1 MRAGLS
7 VPEVPDQTPRERW
20 PPAARVLFDGPMPH
34 PGEVHH
40 QPNQPKPQAPQN
52 VRNIIA
58 VAAGKGGVGK
68 STVASN
74 LAAGLAKTGAKVG
87 CLDADIFGP
96 SVPMMFGIEG
106 RPTIQ
111 EGPDG
116 RKMIIPIEAHG
127 VKLMSIGF
135 LVEPG
140 KAIIWRGPMLHGA
153 LRQFFN
159 DVLWGDLDYLIVD
172 LPPGT
177 GDVALTMVQTVP
189 LIGAVL
195 VATPQN
201 VALLD
206 VKKALAMFETT
217 GVHVLG
223 IVENMTGAVFGR
235 GGAKAWAAATGHRFL
250 GEIPLDPEVRVGGD
264 DGRPAVLNKDPKV
277 SGPFTSLCAAVV
289 KAVADRN
296 AEAPAQ
302 PPISIER

>member
-1 MRAGLS
+1 
-7 VPEVPDQTPRERW
+7 
-20 PPAARVLFDGPMPH
+20 MPH
-34 PGEVHH
+34 PGEVPH
-40 QPNQPKPQAPQN
+40 QPKPQAPQN

-68 STVASN
+68 STIASN
-74 LAAGLAKTGAKVG
+74 LAVGLAKTGARVG

-96 SVPMMFGIEG
+96 SIPMMFGIEG

-111 EGPDG
+111 DGPDG

-189 LIGAVL
+189 LVGAVL

-223 IVENMTGAVFGR
+223 IVENMSGPVFGR

-264 DGRPAVLNKDPKV
+264 DGKPAVLNKDPKV
-277 SGPFTSLCAAVV
+277 SGPFTSLCAAVI

-296 AEAPAQ
+296 AEAPSQ
-302 PPISIER
+302 PPISLER

>member
-1 MRAGLS
+1 
-7 VPEVPDQTPRERW
+7 
-20 PPAARVLFDGPMPH
+20 MPH
-34 PGEVHH
+34 PGEV
-40 QPNQPKPQAPQN
+40 PSQPKPSAPQN
-52 VRNIIA
+52 VKNIIA

-68 STVASN
+68 STIAVN
-74 LAAGLAKTGAKVG
+74 LAAGLARTGAKVG

-96 SVPMMFGIEG
+96 SIPMMFGIEA
-106 RPTIQ
+106 RPVIQ

-116 RKMIIPIEAHG
+116 RKMIVPIEAHG

-140 KAIIWRGPMLHGA
+140 KAVIWRGPMLHGA

-159 DVLWGDLDYLIVD
+159 DVKWGELDYLIVD

-189 LIGAVL
+189 LTGAVL

-201 VALLD
+201 VALID
-206 VKKALAMFETT
+206 VKKATAMFETT

-223 IVENMTGAVFGR
+223 IVENMTGSVFGR
-235 GGAKAWAAATGHRFL
+235 GGAKAWAAASGHPFL
-250 GEIPLDPEVRVGGD
+250 GEVPLESEVRIGGD
-264 DGRPAVLNKDPKV
+264 DGKPSVLHEDAKV
-277 SGPFTSLCAAVV
+277 SGPFKALCSAVV

-296 AEAPAQ
+296 AAAPAQ
-302 PPISIER
+302 APISIQR